1 LSLLNAE
8 FFLRSLGIW
17 FMTAGFLLSLFYFEL
32 TSKNEYYF
40 YYNKGISKLRLISVT
55 AAINVLIGSI
65 LIIIYYEIIS

>member
-1 LSLLNAE
+1 
-8 FFLRSLGIW
+8 
-17 FMTAGFLLSLFYFEL
+17 MTAGFLLSLFYFEL